1 MTKKRQR
8 YTESLDTVFD
18 RLAGSFP
25 VAGFELFTD
34 FMFADFLVTR
44 TPFVSSVVFHPN
56 LIPWFVSDVTPP
68 DFSVTISSFLDPS
81 FFPPPATADETVDP
95 SLPSD
100 LFRMVSRWRKYV
112 DDGMKLSILLDTS
125 LGVS

>member
-1 MTKKRQR
+1 MSNGN
-8 YTESLDTVFD
+8 YP
-18 RLAGSFP
+18 G
-25 VAGFELFTD
+25 
-34 FMFADFLVTR
+34 
-44 TPFVSSVVFHPN
+44 PN

-68 DFSVTISSFLDPS
+68 DFSVTISSLLDPS

-125 LGVS
+125 LGIWRIYCSTDLNDVPVNAYRNVYPVGPQTEA